1 MGGRLLGLCL
11 YRDQGIIWV
20 EEEGRIIWAEEGE
33 GRIIWAEEEEEEGT
47 IVYSVIHS
55 TLYIWFILIHMKSN
69 YKLEHKT
76 IYFFDLFFISLK
88 KKIYTMYKDKR

>member
-20 EEEGRIIWAEEGE
+20 EEED
-33 GRIIWAEEEEEEGT
+33 RIIWAEEEEEEGT

-88 KKIYTMYKDKR
+88 KKNIQCIKTKKLTLFRME

>member
-20 EEEGRIIWAEEGE
+20 EEEGRIIWVEEGE
-33 GRIIWAEEEEEEGT
+33 GRIIWVEEEEGT

-76 IYFFDLFFISLK
+76 IYFFD
-88 KKIYTMYKDKR
+88 

>member
-11 YRDQGIIWV
+11 FRDQ
-20 EEEGRIIWAEEGE
+20 RIIWAEEE
-33 GRIIWAEEEEEEGT
+33 GRIIWAEEEEEEEEEQEEGK

-69 YKLEHKT
+69 YKLEHKN
-76 IYFFDLFFISLK
+76 IYFLGLFFLF
-88 KKIYTMYKDKR
+88 R

>member
-11 YRDQGIIWV
+11 CRDQGIIWV
-20 EEEGRIIWAEEGE
+20 EEEGRIIWAEEEE
-33 GRIIWAEEEEEEGT
+33 GRIIWVEEEEEEGK

-76 IYFFDLFFISLK
+76 IYFFGLFFYFIEE
-88 KKIYTMYKDKR
+88 KIYIVLRQKK